1 MKISLLT
8 FLGLS
13 IILFQSTV
21 SSNKTEKSIQKFL
34 DKNYAFV
41 PSGSA
46 FVDEK
51 ETSVQAFYISKTEIT
66 NKEYLEF
73 LNDLKVK
80 GETAKFTICNIDS
93 AKWNT
98 KNSYNYKYV
107 DYYHRHPAYG
117 DYPVVNITQA
127 AAELYAQWLNEKMD
141 KQFGSKGKFKFRLMK
156 REEYIR
162 AARGDSKNSYAW
174 NTNSLRNTDGQ
185 FLCNFT
191 QLGSEDISQNTEN
204 GKYEIVIAQRD
215 GFPNQND
222 VLAPSESYWPNQF
235 GIYNLNGN
243 AAEMID
249 QSGIAVGGSWR
260 NVGYDVRVDS
270 QQQYEQA
277 NPQTGFRLV
286 MTNVSAVK

>member
-1 MKISLLT
+1 MKIQILAFLMLT
-8 FLGLS
+8 
-13 IILFQSTV
+13 IILLQSAI
-21 SSNKTEKSIQKFL
+21 SDGKTEKSIQKFL

-51 ETSVQAFYISKTEIT
+51 ETSVQAFYISKIEIT
-66 NKEYLEF
+66 NKHYREF

-80 GETAKFTICNIDS
+80 GEAAKFSICNIDS
-93 AKWNT
+93 TKWNS
-98 KNSYNYKYV
+98 KNLFNTSYV
-107 DYYHRHPAYG
+107 DYYSSHPAYA
-117 DYPVVNITQA
+117 DYPVVNITHA
-127 AAELYAQWLNEKMD
+127 AAELYAQWLNEKLD
-141 KQFGSKGKFKFRLMK
+141 KQFASNGKFKFRLMK
-156 REEYIR
+156 QEEYIR

-185 FLCNFT
+185 ILCNFT
-191 QLGSEDISQNTEN
+191 QLGSEDISQNPEN
-204 GKYEIVIAQRD
+204 GKYEIVFAQRD

-222 VLAPSESYWPNQF
+222 VLAPAESYWSNQF
-235 GIYNLNGN
+235 GIFNLNGN

-270 QQQYEQA
+270 QQKYEDA

-286 MTNVSAVK
+286 MTYVPSVK